1 MPPLQ
6 PGGALGL
13 AVCTVARVGCRGGAL
28 NVSIAGALLGTGSET
43 SASKSPVE
51 VLVAAGVVG
60 CDMVMA
66 GRGGGASDGVAL
78 GACSDGR
85 GDMAGEGTSAGV
97 LAALAGFSM
106 LSSSEGMSMFVLVP
120 SNSSVSSD
128 DGAAACVWPTSVSK
142 STSVFAPMRDERLG
156 RDAALF
162 CSLTISLVC
171 SSTLCVSFR

>member
-13 AVCTVARVGCRGGAL
+13 AVCTAARVGCRGGAL
-28 NVSIAGALLGTGSET
+28 NVGIAGALLGTGSET